1 MEGSV
6 VVLRAGWLPT
16 QQANG
21 LQTISMGNA
30 FAKLGLRTTLYY
42 IPSPYAKNDPLSLYG
57 AETRIMLKRLPR
69 AVLPMRKS
77 FKLEQWKAF
86 PSFFHAFI
94 WSGFVSQLVSRSKAD
109 FYFVREPMIAWW
121 LARRG
126 LPTVLEMHDIP
137 TGNEGI
143 FIHKASRLDSVKL
156 VLAVTEHLRADLVK
170 QFKIPS
176 EKTLTLHDGIDVK
189 TTEGSNSKAQVRQRF
204 GLPLDHPL
212 VVYTGMIDP
221 EKGLDVLARAAPM
234 LNGVHIVIVGY
245 GTQSANEW
253 LQGAIREANANN
265 VTVLK
270 YQPHSDARLIQK
282 AADVLVLPHSN
293 KFLHSAYYTSPLKLF
308 EYMGT
313 GVPIVA
319 SALPAVREILR
330 HGENGWLVEPDSP
343 SALADGIVH
352 LLERKP
358 LASAMAQQ
366 AALDVED
373 YTWDRRAA
381 RIIDSVRQ

>member
-6 VVLRAGWLPT
+6 VILRAGWLPT
-16 QQANG
+16 RQANG
-21 LQTISMGNA
+21 LQTISMCNA

-42 IPSPYAKNDPLSLYG
+42 IPSPAKNDPLRFYG
-57 AETRIMLKRLPR
+57 AETQLMLKKLPR
-69 AVLPMRKS
+69 AVLPIRKN

-94 WSGFVSQLVSRSKAD
+94 WSGFVTHLVSRSKTD

-126 LPTVLEMHDIP
+126 LPTVLEIHDIP
-137 TGNEGI
+137 KGNEGI

-170 QFKIPS
+170 QFKVPS
-176 EKTLTLHDGIDVK
+176 EKTLTLHDGIEVK
-189 TTEGSNSKAQVRQRF
+189 TTDGSISKVQVSQRF

-234 LNGVHIVIVGY
+234 LNGIHIVIVGY

-253 LQGAIREANANN
+253 LQGAIRQANAKN
-265 VTVLK
+265 VTVLEF
-270 YQPHSDARLIQK
+270 QPHSDARLIQK
-282 AADVLVLPHSN
+282 AADVLVLPHSD

-308 EYMGT
+308 EYMAT

-319 SALPAVREILR
+319 SALPAVREVLR
-330 HGENGWLVEPDSP
+330 HGENGWLVQPDSP
-343 SALADGIVH
+343 SALAGGIVH
-352 LLERKP
+352 LLERKH
-358 LASAMAQQ
+358 LASAMAQR

-373 YTWDRRAA
+373 YTWERRAT
-381 RIIDSVRQ
+381 RIIESMRL